1 MQKMEACLAT
11 CILSQQVE
19 SFLKEPN
26 YFLVTKVIIQKS
38 RNGVYLEDKYTIE
51 YVSYIDGVLRQTIN
65 GSIATVLHTL

>member
-1 MQKMEACLAT
+1 MEACLAT

-51 YVSYIDGVLRQTIN
+51 YVSYIDGVL
-65 GSIATVLHTL
+65 S